1 MINVRNNRP
10 LYDSL
15 CNHINNNTNNHWLP
29 KGLNTNNVNSNSWF
43 DIIEQTPKRRNNKN
57 KIFNIN
63 LGVENVRKMNKCEKI
78 NLYPTHI
85 QKQIIDKW
93 MEAYLK
99 MYNSVIYLIRQNR
112 YNKVQT
118 TTSWMKLRTN
128 FLKNLRNKIQTD
140 SQLLDIKKN
149 TKISIHML
157 DYAIQCACS
166 SYKSCLTNYIRG
178 NIRYF
183 RLRYLKKTKK
193 SFVIRFEKSSI
204 NKKKDG
210 NSFCSRILGNNIKC
224 GSKFKMSTI
233 DSDFFVHYNAKTKK
247 YTLLNPIKINQQEQI
262 NNQGNSV
269 AIDPGIR
276 TFATLFENNKCVH
289 IGNNLKQKIQGY
301 LNKIDNVS
309 KKHHKKNCIKNKVI
323 RTYYKKIN
331 NIVDDLHW
339 KTIKYL
345 TNNYDNILIGNL
357 STKSIVSNSKRQYK
371 RTNNQLHKNTK
382 RVAML
387 MSLYRFRQRLEYKCL
402 FMKKG
407 YALINEAYTSKTC
420 TNCQF
425 LHLNLGS
432 NKVFKCPNRRCKMV
446 LDRDINGAR
455 NILLKGI
462 N

>member
-1 MINVRNNRP
+1 MYI
-10 LYDSL
+10 SE
-15 CNHINNNTNNHWLP
+15 
-29 KGLNTNNVNSNSWF
+29 
-43 DIIEQTPKRRNNKN
+43 II
-57 KIFNIN
+57 
-63 LGVENVRKMNKCEKI
+63 
-78 NLYPTHI
+78 
-85 QKQIIDKW
+85 W
-93 MEAYLK
+93 
-99 MYNSVIYLIRQNR
+99 
-112 YNKVQT
+112 
-118 TTSWMKLRTN
+118 
-128 FLKNLRNKIQTD
+128 
-140 SQLLDIKKN
+140 
-149 TKISIHML
+149 
-157 DYAIQCACS
+157 
-166 SYKSCLTNYIRG
+166 
-178 NIRYF
+178 
-183 RLRYLKKTKK
+183 
-193 SFVIRFEKSSI
+193 
-204 NKKKDG
+204 
-210 NSFCSRILGNNIKC
+210 
-224 GSKFKMSTI
+224 
-233 DSDFFVHYNAKTKK
+233 
-247 YTLLNPIKINQQEQI
+247 
-262 NNQGNSV
+262 
-269 AIDPGIR
+269 
-276 TFATLFENNKCVH
+276 
-289 IGNNLKQKIQGY
+289 
-301 LNKIDNVS
+301 
-309 KKHHKKNCIKNKVI
+309 NKVI